1 MNWVADCSMAMAW
14 SFKDEATPRTQALLN
29 RTEDDPF
36 VVPLHWPLEVTN
48 VLRNAV
54 KRGRLTEAQSV
65 ERASALASLSLRY
78 DLLTHQV
85 AFTSIYQMAQKYKL
99 TTYDAAYLELALRRG
114 IPLAT
119 QDGKLKAAA
128 SVVGVHAFAP

>member
-99 TTYDAAYLELALRRG
+99 TTYDAAYLELAIRLG
-114 IPLAT
+114 AELAT
-119 QDGKLKAAA
+119 NDEGLAQAAKKAG
-128 SVVGVHAFAP
+128 VVLL